1 MTAYLRLE
9 SIEPTVF
16 FVRVKEELRQI
27 IKLKILNRGGVAEA
41 DLKVEFDSKTYQ
53 VRIGEVKPGLA
64 EYEVEI
70 PDVRRPTEV
79 KFTLF
84 SGGLQ
89 DEKIL
94 KWKPTRHWRIYIVQE
109 SHHDLGYTDL
119 PQKALKEQMEFI
131 DLAVRFCEETT
142 DWPEDSKFRYSIE
155 QSWSLINYI
164 RHKPVRSVEKLLK
177 FIREGRIEVSALY
190 GNEISELCGHEEL
203 IRLLYPSFALKRKYG
218 IPIEY
223 AEITDV
229 PGLSWALAMI
239 LSNCGV
245 RYFSPGM
252 PRGYFR
258 HAHPFWDESKVVPKG
273 MPRLFYW
280 VGPDGSKILF
290 WYGPGYGISETYF
303 LSGYKSTCKIL
314 PEILAELEGNGYP
327 YDAVRFR
334 VQKAHRDNAPPSL
347 VFSQVAREWNRRW
360 AYPRMIIATNSM
372 FFKYIEKK
380 FGDELER
387 FRGELPDTDYVVG
400 ASSTAYETGINRI
413 THDMMLSA
421 EKFST
426 IASIIADYEYPAET
440 LREAYEHMLLYDEH
454 TWGQANP
461 IGPAQEANWAEK
473 ALHAYKASALAHDVL
488 IKSLNVIVDK
498 IRLEYDGYYI
508 IVFNPLSW
516 SRSDIVYA
524 YLREPEPC
532 GRPIHQLKEAT
543 EGISAEEPPILVSGS
558 AIGRD
563 AIRLPSS
570 IINEPFELI
579 DEETGR
585 RVPYQII
592 EVSSPYDPIP
602 YAAYR
607 YAMGHLDRRYARAI
621 VFLAENLPPMGYKAY
636 RIMPCR
642 RRPKFETSIRV
653 SDRILENRFYRIE
666 VDRKTGLVRSI
677 LDKEL
682 GRELLDRNAPHRFNQ
697 CIIRTCKGGEEH
709 TIEEPNLSVGRSGPI
724 LGSIIIKGR
733 GVGCPYIIQEITL
746 YDQVKRVDVSNRL
759 LKDPTPFL
767 EVYFAF
773 PFGIENPKI
782 RFEASDSVIRPL
794 RDQFPGSNTNYYAMQ
809 HWAHISDGHI
819 GVAFSSIEAPLV
831 EFGGL
836 WPSYVSEAHH
846 CITPSGYGRKF
857 AELGGIRV
865 GYIYSYVMNNN
876 FRTNFQP
883 VQVGD
888 LLFRYSITSSSGDMG
903 IREARKFGWE
913 FHNPPIPVYMT
924 GRRDGSLPAKMSF
937 CNIDKPNAML
947 ITMKRA
953 EDGDGLILRLV
964 ETEGVSA
971 KANIRLPMIK
981 ASKAYLT
988 SPVEED
994 MEEATVKADQIKVP
1008 IRAFGISTV
1017 RVKMQGAFIN
1027 KGLNLRAELKYDH

>member
-1 MTAYLRLE
+1 MTAYLRLK

-16 FVRVKEELRQI
+16 FVRVGDELRQI
-27 IKLKILNRGGVAEA
+27 VKLKILNMGGAAEA
-41 DLKVEFDSKTYQ
+41 DLRVEFNSKTYH
-53 VRIGEVKPGLA
+53 VWIGKVKPGLA

-70 PDVRRPTEV
+70 PDIRRPTEV
-79 KFTLF
+79 KFVLF

-89 DEKIL
+89 DERRL
-94 KWKPTRHWRIYIVQE
+94 RWKPTRHWRIYIVQE

-119 PQKALKEQMEFI
+119 PQKVIREQMEFI
-131 DLAVRFCEETT
+131 DLAVRFCEETM

-203 IRLLYPSFALKRKYG
+203 VRLLYPSFALKRKYG
-218 IPIEY
+218 IPVEY

-252 PRGYFR
+252 PRGYFK
-258 HAHPFWDESKVVPKG
+258 HAHPFWDESKVVPNG

-290 WYGPGYGISETYF
+290 WYGPGYGVSETYF
-303 LSGYKSTCKIL
+303 LSGYKSAYKIL
-314 PEILAELEGNGYP
+314 PAILSELEYKGYP
-327 YDAVRFR
+327 CDAIRFR
-334 VQKAHRDNAPPSL
+334 VQKVHRDNAPPSII
-347 VFSQVAREWNRRW
+347 FSRVAREWNSRW
-360 AYPRMIIATNSM
+360 AYPRMIISTNSM

-380 FGDELER
+380 YGAKLAR
-387 FRGELPDTDYVVG
+387 FKGELPDTDYVVG
-400 ASSTAYETGINRI
+400 ASSTACETGINRI
-413 THDMMLSA
+413 THDKLLSA

-426 IASIIADYEYPAET
+426 IASMISDYEYPAET

-473 ALHAYKASALAHDVL
+473 ALHAYKASALAHDIL
-488 IKSLNVIVDK
+488 IKSLNVIVDR
-498 IRLEYDGYYI
+498 IRLQEDGYYI

-524 YLREPEPC
+524 FLREPEPC
-532 GRPIHQLKEAT
+532 GRPIHQLKRVQMGT
-543 EGISAEEPPILVSGS
+543 LVEEPPILVSGS

-563 AIRLPSS
+563 IVRLPRS

-579 DEETGR
+579 DVETDQ

-592 EVSSPYDPIP
+592 EVSSPYDPFP

-607 YAMGHLDRRYARAI
+607 YAMGHLDGRYARAI
-621 VFLAENLPPMGYKAY
+621 AFLAEDLPPMGYKAY

-642 RRPKFETSIRV
+642 RRLKFESSIKV
-653 SDRILENRFYRIE
+653 SDGILENKFYRIE
-666 VDRKTGLVRSI
+666 VDRETGLVRSI
-677 LDKEL
+677 IDKEL
-682 GRELLDRNAPHRFNQ
+682 ERELLDRNASHSFNQ
-697 CIIRTCKGGEEH
+697 CIIRTCKGGEES
-709 TIEEPNLSVGRSGPI
+709 TIEEPTVSVGRYGPI
-724 LGSIIIKGR
+724 LGSIIIKGK
-733 GVGCPYIIQEITL
+733 GLGFPYLIQEITL
-746 YDQVKRVDVSNRL
+746 YDKVKRIDVSNRL

-773 PFGIENPKI
+773 PFGIEDPEF
-782 RFEASDSVIRPL
+782 RFEASDSVVKPF

-809 HWAHISDGHI
+809 HWAYISNGHI

-836 WPSYVSEAHH
+836 WSSYVSEAHH
-846 CITPSGYGRKF
+846 CITPSGYGREF
-857 AELGGIRV
+857 AKPREIRM
-865 GYIYSYVMNNN
+865 GYIYSYVMSNN
-876 FRTNFQP
+876 FHTNFQP

-888 LLFRYSITSSSGDMG
+888 LLFRYSITSSSGDRG
-903 IREARKFGWE
+903 IHEARKFGWE

-924 GRRDGSLPAKMSF
+924 GRRNGSLPSQMGF
-937 CNIDKPNAML
+937 CNVDKPNVML
-947 ITMKRA
+947 LTLKRA
-953 EDGDGLILRLV
+953 EDEDGLILRLI
-964 ETEGVSA
+964 ETEGEDA
-971 KANIRLPMIK
+971 QADIRLSFIK
-981 ASKAYLT
+981 PSKAYLT
-988 SPVEED
+988 SPVEENVK
-994 MEEATVKADQIKVP
+994 EASVKADRIKVP

-1017 RVKMQGAFIN
+1017 RVKM
-1027 KGLNLRAELKYDH
+1027 